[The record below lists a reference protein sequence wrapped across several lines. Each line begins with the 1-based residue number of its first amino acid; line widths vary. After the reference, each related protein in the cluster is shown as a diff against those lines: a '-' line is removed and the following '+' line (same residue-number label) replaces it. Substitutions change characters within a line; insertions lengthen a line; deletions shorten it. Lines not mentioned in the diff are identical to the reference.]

1 MRSLFTSLHTNEQSS
16 LSAELGMKEKRPED
30 YIVFSLMD
38 FDDIDYFTQ
47 ADLLYDLAGQMV
59 AHLRA
64 YLSEEEV
71 FECAG

>member
-1 MRSLFTSLHTNEQSS
+1 
-16 LSAELGMKEKRPED
+16 
-30 YIVFSLMD
+30 MD

-64 YLSEEEV
+64 YLCLFYPSGDEGG
-71 FECAG
+71 AGVL